1 MKGKKG
7 ISKIALV
14 ILILVV
20 VIFVAVGTFLA
31 IWLIQKSK
39 TPIVDVK
46 LYEDY
51 VEGEGFV
58 AEDGMLG
65 TEMTPLAEGLKEY
78 RNDELGIRFGYLDGL
93 SIPEDEET
101 EDGTYVSVMNNKSTG
116 TEVMLRVGKID
127 VSQMDIDHIQ
137 KQKESLTKELIKAE
151 TKIIEVEEDGEMVQK
166 TIVPEKVSDINSSYA
181 LFADQLAVRFTYTE
195 NGKKATR
202 ILTIKNNYVYSLTY
216 KAEQDKYKTTEED
229 KVFNSFEFI
238 QKIDEV
244 EKGELNTLTIN
255 GKEYTLPLRQSQME
269 GLTID
274 NKYATQTIHP
284 NYFTIVSLYELK
296 QAKYSAYVYNAKA
309 SMNNIG
315 DGYITA
321 ISTDINRGGN
331 IVIYKGIELGTQ
343 YLKVKELLGS
353 PSRQYMSEDD
363 STLTNIYK
371 IEGVTIQLKF
381 RNDDLSKPDDSSKVV
396 AILLKVAI

>member
-101 EDGTYVSVMNNKSTG
+101 ENGTYVSVMNNKSTG

-255 GKEYTLPLRQSQME
+255 GKEYTLPLRQSKME

-274 NKYATQTIHP
+274 NKYATQKIQP
-284 NYFTIVSLYELK
+284 NYFTIVSLYELQ

>member
-255 GKEYTLPLRQSQME
+255 GKEYTLPLRQSKMSKQERESILMTLESEMQEAAKNLDFERAME
-269 GLTID
+269 LR
-274 NKYATQTIHP
+274 
-284 NYFTIVSLYELK
+284 
-296 QAKYSAYVYNAKA
+296 
-309 SMNNIG
+309 
-315 DGYITA
+315 
-321 ISTDINRGGN
+321 DI
-331 IVIYKGIELGTQ
+331 IFEMK
-343 YLKVKELLGS
+343 K
-353 PSRQYMSEDD
+353 
-363 STLTNIYK
+363 
-371 IEGVTIQLKF
+371 
-381 RNDDLSKPDDSSKVV
+381 
-396 AILLKVAI
+396 

>member
-20 VIFVAVGTFLA
+20 IIFVAVGTFLT
-31 IWLIQKSK
+31 IWLIQKNK
-39 TPIVDVK
+39 APVVEVK
-46 LYEDY
+46 LYDDY

-58 AEDGMLG
+58 AEEDMIV
-65 TEMTPLAEGLKEY
+65 TEMTPLAAGLKEY
-78 RNDELGIRFGYLDGL
+78 RSDELGIRFGYLQAL

-101 EDGTYVSVMNNKSTG
+101 EDGTYVSTMTDKATG

-127 VSQMDIDHIQ
+127 VSQLDIDHIA
-137 KQKESLTKELIKAE
+137 KQRESLTKELIKAE
-151 TKIIEVEEDGEMVQK
+151 TKIIEVEEDGKMVQK
-166 TIVPEKVSDINSSYA
+166 TIVPEKVSDIHSSYA

-216 KAEQDKYKTTEED
+216 KAEQENYKTTEED

-244 EKGELNTLTIN
+244 QKSELNTLTIN
-255 GKEYTLPLRQSQME
+255 GKEYTLPMRQSQME
-269 GLTID
+269 ALTID
-274 NKYATQTIHP
+274 TKYATQKIQP
-284 NYFTIVSLYELK
+284 NYFTIVSIYELQ

-309 SMNNIG
+309 SLNNIG
-315 DGYITA
+315 DGYVTA
-321 ISTDINRGGN
+321 ISTDVNRGGN
-331 IVIYKGIELGTQ
+331 MVIYKGIEIGTS
-343 YLKVKELLGS
+343 YSKVKELLGS

>member
-255 GKEYTLPLRQSQME
+255 GKEYTLPLRQSKME

-274 NKYATQTIHP
+274 NKYATQKIQP
-284 NYFTIVSLYELK
+284 NYFTIVSLYELQ